1 MISVSMR
8 GACALVACLS
18 LWSGVMAAQVD
29 TGGKV
34 VYVDDGFP
42 ESADYDDNYLL
53 IALPVR

>member
-29 TGGKV
+29 MVEV
-34 VYVDDGFP
+34 VYTLKQVVCVKG
-42 ESADYDDNYLL
+42 
-53 IALPVR
+53 